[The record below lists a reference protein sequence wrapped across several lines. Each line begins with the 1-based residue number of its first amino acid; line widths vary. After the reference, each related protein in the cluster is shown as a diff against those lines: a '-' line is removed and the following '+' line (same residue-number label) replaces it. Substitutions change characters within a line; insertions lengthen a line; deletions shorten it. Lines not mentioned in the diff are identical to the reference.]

1 METDPTVS
9 TGLSRAVLEGGTR
22 RQYNQEGGKRG
33 DGSVEDRHGKTEEQ
47 RIFPGEP
54 GIPACERET
63 TMTAPFRL
71 APLTRVIVIGAIA
84 VTGMYLGA
92 PVVNPVL
99 VGFILA
105 VIVTPTVHR
114 LEGRGLPRLGAVLA
128 MIGAIAGAAL
138 VLVAVF
144 SLSLIE
150 LDSAL
155 PAYQDLLQA
164 QLEELQSWLAG
175 RGIPVSVQ
183 PLEAPNGSVFIPP
196 LWEILAGLSVLAIDF
211 LVILIVTVFMLLEVA
226 SFRSKLVRSL
236 GSDAMAELSR
246 SASNLAAY
254 ASLSTRGG
262 LATGIAV
269 AMLLLLLGIDAPVLW
284 AVLIVVLGYIPYF
297 GRPIASVPPISLAW
311 LQYGL
316 PGALAVAVGIFVIDL
331 FVSRALMPYP
341 AEKALGISPL
351 VIILSV
357 LAWTLVLGVP
367 GLFLGAP
374 LTLMVKAMLAISEET
389 RWLAVLMEPS
399 NDIESTGEPP
409 R

>member
-1 METDPTVS
+1 
-9 TGLSRAVLEGGTR
+9 
-22 RQYNQEGGKRG
+22 
-33 DGSVEDRHGKTEEQ
+33 
-47 RIFPGEP
+47 
-54 GIPACERET
+54 
-63 TMTAPFRL
+63 MTAPFRL

-128 MIGAIAGAAL
+128 MIGAIAGTAL